1 MKKKTIAILT
11 LALALLLAG
20 CGGNEQKDEPQE
32 PNTITEMSEPEVTLH
47 EEIVEQEFG
56 EDEEVDNPYY
66 KRTVTDDGEPAYAV
80 IRQRDGQMV
89 NLPMDSTV
97 LYVTEE
103 GPSYYEQVTI
113 SYKENGEDVTMEQYD
128 LYVQST
134 TEEEPVSPEEHPDV
148 TETSEG
154 TVEDSAESESDTA
167 EAEE

>member
-1 MKKKTIAILT
+1 MKKKTIAIMTLT
-11 LALALLLAG
+11 LALLLAG
-20 CGGNEQKDEPQE
+20 CGGNEQKNEPQE
-32 PNTITEMSEPEVTLH
+32 PNTITEMSEPRVTLH

-89 NLPMDSTV
+89 NLPMDNT
-97 LYVTEE
+97 
-103 GPSYYEQVTI
+103 EQVTI

-134 TEEEPVSPEEHPDV
+134 TEEEPVSPEEHPDI
-148 TETSEG
+148 TETSE
-154 TVEDSAESESDTA
+154 EAADDSEEPESDIS